1 MKQLLL
7 FTFLTLSV
15 FICKGQQELNYSL
28 INLDSIFH
36 ENQGTF
42 VLLDCQKNDYK
53 IYNYARSK
61 KDFAVHSTCKIF
73 WSIIGLEE
81 DIISNENL
89 KTKWDSIKYPRKD
102 WWKDSWAKDQSIV
115 TALNNSV
122 NWYYFELLS
131 SITPEIAE
139 KYLIQLNYKPEYK
152 VERVHYFGFSNTV
165 KKSALEQIDFLKG
178 IYQND
183 YNISDKT
190 IEIIKQGLIWEK
202 SDEYTLYGK
211 TGLGPTDNNKQIG
224 WYIGMIEKGE
234 NKFIFALNIE
244 HESQDNASKLSIDY
258 SLKILKTLG
267 LI

>member
-1 MKQLLL
+1 MKQLLFICFL
-7 FTFLTLSV
+7 TFYTFL
-15 FICKGQQELNYSL
+15 CKGQQELNYSL
-28 INLDSIFH
+28 INLDSIFQ

-42 VLLDCQKNDYK
+42 VLFDCQKNDYR
-53 IYNYARSK
+53 IYNYERSK
-61 KDFAVHSTCKIF
+61 NDFAVHSTCKIF
-73 WSIIGLEE
+73 WSIVGLEE
-81 DIISNENL
+81 NIISDENRIV
-89 KTKWDSIKYPRKD
+89 KWDSIKYPQKD
-102 WWKDSWAKDQSIV
+102 WWKNSWAKDQSIV

-131 SITPEIAE
+131 SIAPEITE
-139 KYLIQLNYKPEYK
+139 KYLIQLNYKPDYK

-165 KKSALEQIDFLKG
+165 RKSALEQIDFIKG

-183 YNISDKT
+183 YKISDKT
-190 IEIIKQGLIWEK
+190 IETIKQGLLWEQC
-202 SDEYTLYGK
+202 DEYTLYGK
-211 TGLGPTDNNKQIG
+211 TGLGPIDNDKQIG

-244 HESQDNASKLSIDY
+244 NESQDIASKLSIDY